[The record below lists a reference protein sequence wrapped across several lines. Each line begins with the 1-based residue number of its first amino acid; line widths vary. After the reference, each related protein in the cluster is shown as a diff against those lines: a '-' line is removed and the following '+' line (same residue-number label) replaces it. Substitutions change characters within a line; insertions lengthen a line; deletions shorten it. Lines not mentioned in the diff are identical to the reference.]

1 MRRVWTLVSV
11 LGPLALLTGTAVAHP
26 ERQALF
32 PDPNKG
38 AVPSHGGHNKKPLIV
53 CKSNSKRLI
62 KKIFKGK
69 KRRGKRLQRS
79 GSTSAAASTTSRR
92 RSTTPRPTTGS

>member
-1 MRRVWTLVSV
+1 MALV
-11 LGPLALLTGTAVAHP
+11 GAFALLAATAAAHP
-26 ERQALF
+26 ERQAFF

-38 AVPSHGGHNKKPLIV
+38 AVPYHGGHNKKPLIV

-69 KRRGKRLQRS
+69 KRRGKRLQRLGQYKRCRFHNIQTS
-79 GSTSAAASTTSRR
+79 STRSSARTRAT
-92 RSTTPRPTTGS
+92 